1 MFNKYKWL
9 EEQTDSLVE
18 YIKYDHENGNQTD
31 LDSLQDKLHIDLDTE
46 VIYYNH
52 CWDICKELASPCE
65 WDTSDFSP
73 VNNVSQLAYAA
84 LYEWAM
90 EKIDL
95 EELLEETLN
104 ELNDEKDI

>member
-9 EEQTDSLVE
+9 EEQTESLIE
-18 YIKYDHENGNQTD
+18 YIKEDHKNGNRTD
-31 LDSLQDKLHIDLDTE
+31 LDSLQEKLHIDLDTE

-65 WDTSDFSP
+65 WDLSEWGP
-73 VNNVSQLAYAA
+73 INNVSQLAYAA

-90 EKIDL
+90 QKIDL
-95 EELLEETLN
+95 EELLEETQSELDN
-104 ELNDEKDI
+104 EELA

>member
-9 EEQTDSLVE
+9 EEQTESLVE

-31 LDSLQDKLHIDLDTE
+31 LDSIQDKLHTDLDTE

-65 WDTSDFSP
+65 WDTSDFAP
-73 VNNVSQLAYAA
+73 INNVSQLAYAA

>member
-18 YIKYDHENGNQTD
+18 YIKYDHDNGNQTD

-52 CWDICKELASPCE
+52 CWDICKELALPCE
-65 WDTSDFSP
+65 WDTSDFAP
-73 VNNVSQLAYAA
+73 INNVSQLAYAA

>member
-18 YIKYDHENGNQTD
+18 YIKYDHENGNETD

-52 CWDICKELASPCE
+52 CWDICKELALPCE
-65 WDTSDFSP
+65 WDTSDFAP
-73 VNNVSQLAYAA
+73 INNVSQLAYAA

>member
-31 LDSLQDKLHIDLDTE
+31 LDSLQDKLHTDLDTE
-46 VIYYNH
+46 VIYYSH
-52 CWDICKELASPCE
+52 CWDICKELAQAYE
-65 WDTSDFSP
+65 WDTSDFAP
-73 VNNVSQLAYAA
+73 INNVSQLAYAA

-104 ELNDEKDI
+104 ELNDEKNI